1 MPRPNPA
8 QLAYGSATVIL
19 SALVM
24 LLVTQARSGAGIAVV
39 ASAALALGL
48 TVAVT
53 VPAKRAAHRAR
64 PVAAGVPGRR
74 GAESAEAEQR
84 LAQPSLRR

>member
-24 LLVTQARSGAGIAVV
+24 LLVTQARSGAGIAAV
-39 ASAALALGL
+39 AGAALALGL
-48 TVAVT
+48 VVAVR
-53 VPAKRAAHRAR
+53 VPAGRAAHRSR
-64 PVAAGVPGRR
+64 PVPGGVPGQR
-74 GAESAEAEQR
+74 GADRAGTGRR
-84 LAQPSLRR
+84 LPQPSVRR